1 MEKDPIKMPSA
12 RLPVT
17 FLKDVDVL
25 ALYEKKAAGL
35 VALWAW
41 CGLLLV
47 AKDTKNNGV
56 FVGPPSRYC
65 ARLGMSAKQLE
76 SAMKLLNEVAVANGN
91 KPWIVKRANGFAL
104 RNWAKWN
111 RGSEGWGGARDGAGR
126 KRLFE
131 EPEELKNKARK
142 LLHKAIADGLVI
154 KPDACQLCGFDGFIE
169 AHHHDYSQPTDVLW
183 LCRPCHGKQH
193 SVSDQDDILNNQ
205 DEYSSGSSCSQPSSS
220 PSTSSFSDTNQPVN
234 TDTENGGGLELRLR
248 RDDPISDVDV
258 CTRLLREVGVN
269 GLALDFFPTFPGITP
284 AMVMRACEKP
294 SKGPLRPGLVIHRLK
309 TWLKTDLP
317 SAKSIAPELQRI
329 QAIVKNR
336 SQRYP

>member
-1 MEKDPIKMPSA
+1 MDKDPIKMPSA

-111 RGSEGWGGARDGAGR
+111 RGAGHEMGPVAKDSLR
-126 KRLFE
+126 NQ
-131 EPEELKNKARK
+131 KNLRTRPANFFIK
-142 LLHKAIADGLVI
+142 LLQMGLSLSRTHVSCVGLMGSLRHTTTTI
-154 KPDACQLCGFDGFIE
+154 
-169 AHHHDYSQPTDVLW
+169 HSQPTCCGCADLAT
-183 LCRPCHGKQH
+183 
-193 SVSDQDDILNNQ
+193 
-205 DEYSSGSSCSQPSSS
+205 ESS
-220 PSTSSFSDTNQPVN
+220 
-234 TDTENGGGLELRLR
+234 
-248 RDDPISDVDV
+248 
-258 CTRLLREVGVN
+258 
-269 GLALDFFPTFPGITP
+269 TP
-284 AMVMRACEKP
+284 
-294 SKGPLRPGLVIHRLK
+294 
-309 TWLKTDLP
+309 
-317 SAKSIAPELQRI
+317 
-329 QAIVKNR
+329 
-336 SQRYP
+336 